1 MGFVDSVVHAKSTRV
16 CNLSSSSYSEARSGR
31 KMMEN
36 DHFPSH
42 ISLPVYKQRGVSAV
56 RDFPPGCGR
65 FATGSS
71 LRPDKDE
78 APNNTVENLEGTYKD
93 GSIQLSE
100 TGFGTQSTCAQKS
113 SVCVEMLGQQDTS
126 ESEFERLKSSAHPK
140 YGLMSV
146 DIKQMEAVD
155 LSEGVGALDN
165 ARLFT
170 PLEAFEQE
178 TCAIVNDF
186 CQVDDAALDEELVPP
201 SDLGL
206 LPLHNDS
213 AAYPNG
219 NDLEKT
225 LARSYPPRRRVSA
238 VRDFPPNCGRNVPFL
253 NEEKH
258 LEVLDS
264 SERKCLGQ
272 EKFNSE
278 DEPLKG
284 TMQTNV
290 KGMGVDVGREDDQTS
305 KLEGYKPKSVRDEV
319 KVESEGR
326 PSKRI
331 GKQDKIITALE
342 NKKLKTAVRMDKSV
356 AEGLGK
362 DSVGF
367 TKVKTV
373 DQNVADLS
381 GSENH
386 LQDEDCEVLKFSSEM
401 AASNSP
407 CRLVKGSSK
416 ANVAGGIAKST
427 GKKHHPLL
435 LERYK
440 SAVKPRKVKAEKSGG
455 TFSRRRS
462 SSTQNA
468 FPAMHQLVAS
478 DVKNSTRQDEVSHV
492 SAHNID
498 VSLPPS
504 WPIGLIGKSNDSDG
518 NVTRNKVRETLRLFQ
533 ALCRKLLR
541 EAEAK
546 PADRHRRID
555 CQAAKILKDKNR
567 YINTDKIIG
576 SVPGVEVGDEFQ
588 YRVELNIIGMHRL
601 TQGGIDYMKHGGI
614 SLAVSVVASGGYD
627 NELDSDVL
635 TYTGSG
641 GNVANGSNKE
651 HVDQKLERGNLALAN
666 SKNAQNPIRVIRGE
680 DWAFDTSDARGRTYV
695 YDGLYL
701 VEDYWEQ
708 IGPHGSK
715 VFKFR
720 LTRIP
725 GQPELAWKEVKQSK
739 KLKVRNGVC
748 VDDISQGKEP
758 IPISAVNTI
767 DDEKPPSFKYVT
779 GMIYPDW
786 YHSLPPKGCDCLNG
800 CLEGKCSCVAK
811 NGGEIPYNHNGAIVE
826 TKPLVYE
833 CGPSCKCPH
842 SCYNRVSQLGIKF
855 QLEIF
860 KTESRGW
867 GLRSL
872 DFIHSGSFI
881 GEYAGELLE
890 ENEAEKRT
898 GMDEYLFDIGD
909 NYNDGDLWNELSTMM
924 HETQST
930 SHEVVEC
937 VGFTIDAARYGNVG
951 RFINHS
957 CSPNLYA
964 QNVLY
969 DHEDKRIPHIMMFAA
984 ENIPP
989 LKELTYH
996 YNYKIDQVYD
1006 SDGNVKKKSCYCGSS
1021 KCTGR
1026 MY

>member
-518 NVTRNKVRETLRLFQ
+518 NVTRNK
-533 ALCRKLLR
+533 
-541 EAEAK
+541 
-546 PADRHRRID
+546 
-555 CQAAKILKDKNR
+555 
-567 YINTDKIIG
+567 
-576 SVPGVEVGDEFQ
+576 
-588 YRVELNIIGMHRL
+588 
-601 TQGGIDYMKHGGI
+601 
-614 SLAVSVVASGGYD
+614 
-627 NELDSDVL
+627 
-635 TYTGSG
+635 
-641 GNVANGSNKE
+641 
-651 HVDQKLERGNLALAN
+651 
-666 SKNAQNPIRVIRGE
+666 
-680 DWAFDTSDARGRTYV
+680 
-695 YDGLYL
+695 
-701 VEDYWEQ
+701 
-708 IGPHGSK
+708 
-715 VFKFR
+715 
-720 LTRIP
+720 
-725 GQPELAWKEVKQSK
+725 PELAWKEVKQSK

-1021 KCTGR
+1021 KCTDWCAYHRTITSPHPKGFVR
-1026 MY
+1026 IFTSTDYRECATPRLKDLNERFLHNRWQSLKFVQLAQFAVDHLMEIVQAYFGMKAKAFVEE

>member
-1 MGFVDSVVHAKSTRV
+1 
-16 CNLSSSSYSEARSGR
+16 
-31 KMMEN
+31 MMEN
-36 DHFPSH
+36 DNVASH
-42 ISLPVYKQRGVSAV
+42 IGLPKYKQRRVSAV

-65 FATGSS
+65 FAAGIS
-71 LRPDKDE
+71 LRPDKEE
-78 APNNTVENLEGTYKD
+78 APNNAVEELEGRYKD
-93 GSIQLSE
+93 GNIQLSE
-100 TGFGTQSTCAQKS
+100 TGFGTQST
-113 SVCVEMLGQQDTS
+113 SVLQSLVREEMPGQQNAS
-126 ESEFERLKSSAHPK
+126 ESEFERLKSSEHPK
-140 YGLMSV
+140 YGLTSM
-146 DIKQMEAVD
+146 DMKQMQAVD
-155 LSEGVGALDN
+155 LSEGVGALDD
-165 ARLFT
+165 ARMIT
-170 PLEAFEQE
+170 PLKAFEQE
-178 TCAIVNDF
+178 TCDVVNDV

-201 SDLGL
+201 NDLGL
-206 LPLHNDS
+206 LPLHDDS
-213 AAYPNG
+213 AAYRNG

-225 LARSYPPRRRVSA
+225 LVRSYPPRRRVSA
-238 VRDFPPNCGRNVPFL
+238 VRDFPPNCGRNVSCL
-253 NEEKH
+253 SKEKDM
-258 LEVLDS
+258 EVLDS
-264 SERKCLGQ
+264 SEHRCLGQ
-272 EKFNSE
+272 EKFDSE

-284 TMQTNV
+284 TIQTNV
-290 KGMGVDVGREDDQTS
+290 KGMGVDVGGEDDEAS
-305 KLEGYKPKSVRDEV
+305 KLEGYYPKSVKDEV

-331 GKQDKIITALE
+331 RKQDKIISSLE
-342 NKKLKTAVRMDKSV
+342 NTKPKTAVRMDESV
-356 AEGLGK
+356 AGK
-362 DSVGF
+362 DFVGF
-367 TKVKTV
+367 TRAKTV
-373 DQNVADLS
+373 DQNVADVS
-381 GSENH
+381 GSDNH
-386 LQDEDCEVLKFSSEM
+386 LQDEDSKVLKFTSERRIIIGLI

-407 CRLVKGSSK
+407 SRRAKGPSK

-427 GKKHHPLL
+427 GKKHRPLL
-435 LERYK
+435 LERFK
-440 SAVKPRKVKAEKSGG
+440 SAVEPRNVKAVKSGG
-455 TFSRRRS
+455 TFAMPSS

-468 FPAMHQLVAS
+468 FQVIHQLVVS
-478 DVKNSTRQDEVSHV
+478 DFKNSTWQDEVSHV
-492 SAHNID
+492 GAHNID

-504 WPIGLIGKSNDSDG
+504 CPISLIGRSNDSDG
-518 NVTRNKVRETLRLFQ
+518 IVTRNKVRETLRLFQ
-533 ALCRKLLR
+533 AICRKLLQ

-546 PADRHRRID
+546 PADRHKRID

-567 YINTDKIIG
+567 YINPDRIIG

-601 TQGGIDYMKHGGI
+601 TQGGIDYVKQGGI

-635 TYTGSG
+635 IYTGSG
-641 GNVANGSNKE
+641 GNVGNKE
-651 HVDQKLERGNLALAN
+651 HVDQKLEKGNLALAN

-680 DWAFDTSDARGRTYV
+680 DWAFGTSDARGRTYV

-701 VEDYWEQ
+701 VEHYWEQ
-708 IGPHGSK
+708 IEPHGSK

-739 KLKVRNGVC
+739 KFKVRKGIC
-748 VDDISQGKEP
+748 VDDISLGKEP

-767 DDEKPPSFKYVT
+767 DDEKPPSFEYVT
-779 GMIYPDW
+779 CMMYPDW

-800 CLEGKCSCVAK
+800 CLESGKCCCVAK

-826 TKPLVYE
+826 AKSLVYE

-842 SCYNRVSQLGIKF
+842 SCHNRVSQLGIKF

-867 GLRSL
+867 GVRSL
-872 DFIHSGSFI
+872 DFIPSGSFI
-881 GEYAGELLE
+881 CEYAGELLE

-898 GMDEYLFDIGD
+898 GNDEYLFDIGD
-909 NYNDGDLWNELSTMM
+909 NYNDGNLWNELSTMM

-937 VGFTIDAARYGNVG
+937 VGFTIDAAKYGNVG

-969 DHEDKRIPHIMMFAA
+969 DHEDKRIPHIMLFAA
-984 ENIPP
+984 ENIRP

-996 YNYKIDQVYD
+996 YNYMIDQVYD
-1006 SDGNVKKKSCYCGSS
+1006 SDGNIKKKTCYCGSS
-1021 KCTGR
+1021 ECTGR